1 MQIARDSDTLLMNRF
16 ARRIAN
22 RGTVIERALEK
33 KSDDLGN
40 QQRTFLRL
48 SDEDAPL
55 DCLSPHRR
63 GDNVMK

>member
-16 ARRIAN
+16 ARRVAN

-33 KSDDLGN
+33 KSHHLGN

-48 SDEDAPL
+48 SNEHPPL
-55 DCLSPHRR
+55 DRLSPHRR